1 MDRGAPASAEA
12 AGRQRSSLAGR
23 GFHRHRRRRAQPAHR
38 LPRRSLRGILLP
50 GERRRLSRS
59 HGEREARAIRT
70 EGRRDLPHAA
80 APAPFSAATR
90 SGQRLPGHR
99 AHPAGGRQRRV
110 RVVLPAMPPSPPP
123 RRGAVEEHR
132 ARSSAAVRA
141 VLCEQGAAHLRK
153 MRRRPSGRG
162 LTVISPRVD
171 EHREAALR
179 AGLNYVTDGL
189 AGIRRERAGKG
200 WAYYG
205 PDGERITGKVERKRI
220 NSLAI
225 PPAWTDVWI
234 SPDPEGHI
242 QATARDAR
250 GRKQYRYHPLYREAR
265 DKSKFGRMLEFSEIL
280 PEIRERV
287 ERDLRARD
295 LTRRQILATVV
306 MLLDKTLIRVGN
318 DEYARENRSFGLT
331 TLRER
336 HVEIKGAKLLFSF
349 RGKSGVDHTVS
360 ITDRR
365 LARIVQQCQDLPGQ
379 ELFKYIDTSGKR
391 QTISSDDVNAYL
403 REITG
408 RDITANDFR
417 TWAGTMLAA
426 RELFLLGPAK
436 SQREAERN
444 MIRAIDAVAKRL
456 GNTRAVCRKYYV
468 HPGLV
473 RAYLQGLTAPLAS
486 AALPNRARREHPT
499 AALRRDEVAVLQFLQ
514 EDAAET

>member
-1 MDRGAPASAEA
+1 MTSPKIEEH
-12 AGRQRSSLAGR
+12 RQ
-23 GFHRHRRRRAQPAHR
+23 
-38 LPRRSLRGILLP
+38 
-50 GERRRLSRS
+50 
-59 HGEREARAIRT
+59 
-70 EGRRDLPHAA
+70 
-80 APAPFSAATR
+80 AATR
-90 SGQRLPGHR
+90 
-99 AHPAGGRQRRV
+99 
-110 RVVLPAMPPSPPP
+110 
-123 RRGAVEEHR
+123 
-132 ARSSAAVRA
+132 
-141 VLCEQGAAHLRK
+141 
-153 MRRRPSGRG
+153 
-162 LTVISPRVD
+162 
-171 EHREAALR
+171 
-179 AGLNYVTDGL
+179 AGLSYVTDGL

-200 WAYYG
+200 WAFYA
-205 PDGERITGKVERKRI
+205 PDGTRITSAAERKRI

-234 SPDPEGHI
+234 SPDPDGHI

-250 GRKQYRYHPLYREAR
+250 GRKQYRYHPLYRETR
-265 DKSKFGRMLEFSEIL
+265 DKSKFRRMLDFSETL
-280 PEIRERV
+280 PEIRDRV

-331 TLRER
+331 TMRGR
-336 HVEIKGAKLLFSF
+336 HLEIKGAKLHFSF
-349 RGKSGVDHTVS
+349 RGKSGVNHAIA

-365 LARIVQQCQDLPGQ
+365 LARIIQQCQDLPGQ
-379 ELFKYIDTSGKR
+379 ELFKYLDPAGKR

-408 RDITANDFR
+408 RDITAKDFR

-426 RELFLLGPAK
+426 RELFRLGPAK

-444 MIRAIDAVAKRL
+444 MIRAIDSVAKRL

-473 RAYLQGLTAPLAS
+473 RAYLQGLTAPLSPAP
-486 AALPNRARREHPT
+486 LPTQARREHPT

-514 EDAAET
+514 EDAQAG